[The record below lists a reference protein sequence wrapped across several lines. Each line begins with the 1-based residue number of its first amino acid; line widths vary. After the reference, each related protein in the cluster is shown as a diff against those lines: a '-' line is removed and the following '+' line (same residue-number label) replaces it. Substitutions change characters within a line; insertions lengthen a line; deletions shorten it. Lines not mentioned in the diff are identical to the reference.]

1 MSEEIKQL
9 EPQCVWRHFYS
20 LTQIPRPSK
29 HEAAVIEFLRQFG
42 TGLGLD
48 TTVDQAGNV
57 VIRKPATPGYENRKT
72 VCFQTHLDMVPQKI
86 SSLEFDFTKDPIDAY
101 IDGEWVTARDTTL
114 GADNGI
120 GVAAALAVLEATDLE
135 HGPLE
140 ALFTVD
146 EETGMTGAFDLQ
158 PDVLQADIM
167 LNLDSED
174 EGELYV
180 GCAGGENTNVTIDY
194 TEEPV
199 PPGSVAYKLSITGM
213 KGGHSGLDICWG
225 AAMPSRS

>member
-1 MSEEIKQL
+1 MSEEIKRL

-29 HEAAVIEFLRQFG
+29 HEAAVIEFVRQFG
-42 TGLGLD
+42 TDLGLD
-48 TTVDQAGNV
+48 TIVDPAGNV
-57 VIRKPATPGYENRKT
+57 VIKKPATPGYENHKT
-72 VCFQTHLDMVPQKI
+72 VCLQTHLDMVPQKN
-86 SSLEFDFTKDPIDAY
+86 SSIDFDFTKDPIDAY
-101 IDGEWVTARDTTL
+101 IDGQWVTARDTTL

-120 GVAAALAVLEATDLE
+120 GVATALAVLEATDLE

-146 EETGMTGAFDLQ
+146 EETGMTGAFDLK
-158 PDVLQADIM
+158 PDLLKADIM

-180 GCAGGENTNVTIDY
+180 GCAGGENTNVTITY
-194 TEEPV
+194 TAEPV
-199 PPGSVAYKLSITGM
+199 P
-213 KGGHSGLDICWG
+213 SGDPPPRL
-225 AAMPSRS
+225 PSARSPP